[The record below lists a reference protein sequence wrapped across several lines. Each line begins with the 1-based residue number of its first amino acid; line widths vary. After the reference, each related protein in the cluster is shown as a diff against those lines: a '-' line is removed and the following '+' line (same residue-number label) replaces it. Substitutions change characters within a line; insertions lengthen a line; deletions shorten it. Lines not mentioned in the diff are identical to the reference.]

1 MYNDDYTPMV
11 FVIYIL
17 IDVFNKSEQLAKKL
31 TLDIHNSNCKTVGL
45 YSYDIAMTKKI
56 QTDNISRRNG
66 YPLKI
71 TIEEVIQN
79 ES

>member
-1 MYNDDYTPMV
+1 MYNDDHTPMV

-17 IDVFNKSEQLAKKL
+17 IYVFNKSEHTAKKL
-31 TLDIHNSNCKTVGL
+31 TLDIHNSGCKTVSI

-56 QTDNISRRNG
+56 QTDNLSKRNG

-71 TIEEVIQN
+71 TIEEVNQN